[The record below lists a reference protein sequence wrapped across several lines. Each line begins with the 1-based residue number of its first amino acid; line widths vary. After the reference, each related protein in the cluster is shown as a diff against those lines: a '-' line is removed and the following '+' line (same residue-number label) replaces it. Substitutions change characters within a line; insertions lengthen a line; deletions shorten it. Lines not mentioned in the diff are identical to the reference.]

1 MIRYDQTRWIGIKP
15 TVKTAEDPGKQ
26 VTIAAI
32 DTEILAA
39 NDDRTSF
46 TLIVKSTVNV
56 FVKLGTGATTAAPEL
71 EPGDVLSCNDYTGAV
86 HGITATAPGRVDVFE
101 V

>member
-1 MIRYDQTRWIGIKP
+1 MSQYDQTKWVGVKP

-26 VTIAAI
+26 VTINPV

-39 NDDRTSF
+39 NDNRTSF
-46 TLIVKSTVNV
+46 SLIVRGDVNV
-56 FVKLGTGATTAAPEL
+56 YIKLGTTADITCPEL
-71 EPGDVLSCNDYTGAV
+71 DPGDGLFCDDYCGAV
-86 HGITATAPGRVDVFE
+86 HGIVAAGAGRVDVFE

>member
-1 MIRYDQTRWIGIKP
+1 MAQYDQTRWVGVKP

-26 VTIAAI
+26 VTINPA

-46 TLIVKSTVNV
+46 TLIVKSTENV
-56 FVKLGTGATTAAPEL
+56 FVKLGVGATVAAPEL

-86 HGITATAPGRVDVFE
+86 HGIVAAGSGRVDVFE

>member
-1 MIRYDQTRWIGIKP
+1 MAQYDQTKWIGVKP
-15 TVKTAEDPGKQ
+15 TVQSAEDSGKQ
-26 VTIAAI
+26 VTITTS

-46 TLIVKSTVNV
+46 TLIVRSTVNV
-56 FVKLGTGATTAAPEL
+56 FIKLGTGATTAAPEL
-71 EPGDVLSCNDYTGAV
+71 EPGDVLSCNDYNGAV
-86 HGITATAPGRVDVFE
+86 HGITATDPGRVDVFE

>member
-1 MIRYDQTRWIGIKP
+1 MAQYDQTRWFGIKP
-15 TVKTAEDPGKQ
+15 TVKAAEDPGKQ
-26 VTIAAI
+26 VTITTS

-46 TLIVKSTVNV
+46 VLVVKSTVNV
-56 FVKLGTGATTAAPEL
+56 FIKLGTGATVAAPEL

-86 HGITATAPGRVDVFE
+86 HGITATDPGRVDVFE

>member
-1 MIRYDQTRWIGIKP
+1 MAQYDQTRWIGVKP
-15 TVKTAEDPGKQ
+15 TVKAAQEPGKQ
-26 VTIAAI
+26 VTIGDT

-39 NDDRTSF
+39 NEDRTSF
-46 TLIVKSTVNV
+46 VLVVKSTVNV
-56 FVKLGTGATTAAPEL
+56 FIKLGTGATVSAPEL

-86 HGITATAPGRVDVFE
+86 HGITAAGSGRVDVFE